1 MSNPLKAAE
10 RLLTENIRIEFTPPL
25 AEIILDQPQRRNAL
39 SQDMWAALPARI
51 AEANAHP
58 DVKVILLHGGGNG
71 VFAAGADISEFP
83 VIYAAPEAA
92 RASGRIIEQALGAIE
107 ASAKP
112 VIAAIE
118 GACIGGGV
126 SLAVAADLRISTS
139 TASLG
144 ITPARLGLVY
154 PPADILRL
162 VRLVGPGTAKRLL
175 FTGRIFSSTEAHAM
189 GLVDEITEDAGIL
202 PAARALALEIAAQSQ
217 WSVRATKRL
226 MRSFEEGLAADAPE
240 ATALFVE
247 GFANPDFAEG
257 VSAFLGKRKPEWRV
271 K

>member
-1 MSNPLKAAE
+1 M
-10 RLLTENIRIEFTPPL
+10 TEKIRIECTPPL
-25 AEIILDQPQRRNAL
+25 AEIILDAPQRRNAL

-58 DVKVILLHGGGNG
+58 DVKVILLHGGGGG

-83 VIYAAPEAA
+83 VIYATPEAA
-92 RASGRIIEQALGAIE
+92 RESGRIIEQALSAIE

-126 SLAVAADLRISTS
+126 SLAVAADLRISTA
-139 TASLG
+139 TASFG

-175 FTGRIFSSTEAHAM
+175 FTGRIFSSAEAHGM
-189 GLVDEITEDAGIL
+189 GLVDEITEAAGIL
-202 PAARALALEIAAQSQ
+202 PTARALALEIAAQSQ
-217 WSVRATKRL
+217 WSVRATKQMML
-226 MRSFEEGLAADAPE
+226 GFEAGMSPGSPE
-240 ATALFVE
+240 ALKLFVE

>member
-1 MSNPLKAAE
+1 
-10 RLLTENIRIEFTPPL
+10 
-25 AEIILDQPQRRNAL
+25 
-39 SQDMWAALPARI
+39 
-51 AEANAHP
+51 
-58 DVKVILLHGGGNG
+58 
-71 VFAAGADISEFP
+71 
-83 VIYAAPEAA
+83 
-92 RASGRIIEQALGAIE
+92 
-107 ASAKP
+107 
-112 VIAAIE
+112 
-118 GACIGGGV
+118 
-126 SLAVAADLRISTS
+126 
-139 TASLG
+139 
-144 ITPARLGLVY
+144 
-154 PPADILRL
+154 LRL

-257 VSAFLGKRKPEWRV
+257 VSAFLGTRKPEWRV

>member
-1 MSNPLKAAE
+1 
-10 RLLTENIRIEFTPPL
+10 LTEKIRIECTPPL
-25 AEIILDQPQRRNAL
+25 AEIILDAPQRRNAL
-39 SQDMWAALPARI
+39 SQDMWAALPGRI
-51 AEANAHP
+51 ADANAHP
-58 DVKVILLHGGGNG
+58 DVKVILLHGGGGG

-83 VIYAAPEAA
+83 VIYATPEAA
-92 RASGRIIEQALGAIE
+92 RESGWIIEQALSAIE

-126 SLAVAADLRISTS
+126 SLAVAADLRISTA
-139 TASLG
+139 TASFG

-154 PPADILRL
+154 PPADIQRL

-175 FTGRIFSSTEAHAM
+175 FTGRIFSTAEAHGM
-189 GLVDEITEDAGIL
+189 GLIDEIAGDAGIL

-217 WSVRATKRL
+217 WSVRATKQM
-226 MRSFEEGLAADAPE
+226 MRGFEAGMSPGSPE
-240 ATALFVE
+240 ALDLFVE
-247 GFANPDFAEG
+247 GFANPDFVEG